1 MQDNLTKKGYIKMNT
16 QITKA
21 FLEYDTVREF
31 RDYFSEQAAQFEQL
45 MMMYNCAIKEL
56 KTKLD
61 ILNEELSLTTKRN
74 PIEFITYRIKK
85 PESIANKL
93 RKRGHPVTVESII
106 ANLNDVAGIRVI
118 CPFIDDIYAIAN
130 MLTLQD
136 DIILIEEKD
145 YIKNP
150 KENGYRSLHLITE
163 VPVFFSNHKRML
175 RVEVQI
181 RTIAMDFWASL
192 DSQLKYKKELANA
205 DEVGQELKECADII
219 SQTDMRMLE
228 IKDRIY
234 GKSASS
240 IE

>member
-1 MQDNLTKKGYIKMNT
+1 MDT
-16 QITKA
+16 QITRA
-21 FLEYDTVREF
+21 FFEYDTVKDKHF
-31 RDYFSEQAAQFEQL
+31 FLEQSAQFEQL

-61 ILNEELSLTTKRN
+61 ILNEELSVTTKRN

-93 RKRGHPVTVESII
+93 KKRGFPVTVESIT

-118 CPFIDDIYAIAN
+118 CPFIDDIYSVAQ
-130 MLTLQD
+130 MLTAQD
-136 DIILIEEKD
+136 DIVVVEEKD

-163 VPVFFSNHKRML
+163 VPVFFSNHKRMM
-175 RVEVQI
+175 RVELQI

-192 DSQLKYKKELANA
+192 ENQLKYKKETELENA
-205 DEVGQELKECADII
+205 EEVGKELKECADII

-228 IKDRIY
+228 IKNRINRI
-234 GKSASS
+234 KVKPDN
-240 IE
+240 